1 MARGQVELGDVDLV
15 EGRGCDEE
23 DLGAVGGDGGVGHDG
38 GQVAPELVEGHV
50 LVVCGEGDA
59 GVVCAEEDDEVFDLG
74 TAFLEWGEDLGEGSE
89 GLGGVVPG

>member
-1 MARGQVELGDVDLV
+1 
-15 EGRGCDEE
+15 
-23 DLGAVGGDGGVGHDG
+23 
-38 GQVAPELVEGHV
+38 V

-74 TAFLEWGEDLGEGSE
+74 TAFLGGGEDLGEGSE